1 MFPVAMALFSSDTA
15 TLSGTLPAPLERVY
29 ELLTDPA
36 RMPLWL
42 AGCRSVSPTTPLKQG
57 SKIKVEFARGAVE
70 FIITDLFPPASFGW
84 LEQGRMGLQTI
95 FKLEFA
101 GSMTTVTMRQIW
113 TPKTLKAW
121 VLGNILRRRSARRM
135 FDTAMVELRRLL
147 GR

>member
-1 MFPVAMALFSSDTA
+1 MAFWSSDTA
-15 TLSGTLPAPLERVY
+15 TLTGNLPAPLERVY

-42 AGCRSVSPTTPLKQG
+42 SGCRSVSPTTPLKKG
-57 SKIKVEFARGAVE
+57 SKIRVEFDRGAVD
-70 FIITDLFPPASFGW
+70 FIITDLFPPAAFGW
-84 LEQGRMGLQTI
+84 MEQGRGGLQTV
-95 FKLEFA
+95 FKLEFN

-113 TPKTLKAW
+113 TPKSLKGW
-121 VLGNILRRRSARRM
+121 ILGNLLRRRSARRM

>member
-1 MFPVAMALFSSDTA
+1 MPLWTSDTA
-15 TLSGTLPAPLERVY
+15 TLTGSLPAPVERVF

-42 AGCRSVSPTTPLKQG
+42 SGCRSVSPTTPLKKG
-57 SKIKVEFARGAVE
+57 SKIRVEFARGAVD
-70 FIITDLFPPASFGW
+70 FIIIDLFPHATFGW
-84 LEQGRMGLQTI
+84 MEQGRGGLQTM

-101 GSMTTVTMRQIW
+101 GSMTTVTMRQVW
-113 TPKTLKAW
+113 TPKSFRAWFLGTL
-121 VLGNILRRRSARRM
+121 LRRRSARRM